1 MPSETVEVCADRV
14 ENVLAKSEY
23 VKCQTKLIH
32 GFHVFWNLLALCYL
46 YILAEYREV
55 WKKLIVVTIEVK
67 KVVGKAVGQGLY
79 WNEDLHKVEPSTV
92 QIW

>member
-1 MPSETVEVCADRV
+1 MSNKVDSWLPCLLKLVSFMLSIHFSRV
-14 ENVLAKSEY
+14 SRSMEKM
-23 VKCQTKLIH
+23 
-32 GFHVFWNLLALCYL
+32 
-46 YILAEYREV
+46 
-55 WKKLIVVTIEVK
+55 IVVTIEVK